1 MAYQE
6 KYRSGQALLA
16 TPEPGDDEIPIFDR
30 VTFGLSRLPNIEG
43 AKAFADAQTEVMCE
57 VREQYGLS
65 AAAVDAISVGSGT
78 RSTVPRPDL
87 PAR

>member
-1 MAYQE
+1 MNLLLLVLLLVCIFCLGFGMAYQE

-43 AKAFADAQTEVMCE
+43 AKA
-57 VREQYGLS
+57 
-65 AAAVDAISVGSGT
+65 VGSGT